1 MKIILLSLLL
11 AVSCG
16 QKEKFKLIPGP
27 QGPAGANGHSLVSE
41 YVESDECDNGGT
53 RLDVLLD
60 LDDSLSVTEGDL
72 YQNSLIA
79 CNGDDGE
86 QGERGIQGI
95 QGEDGERGRQGERGP
110 RGLRGRVGRQ
120 GLTGQQGEPGIPG
133 TVGQQGAQGDPG
145 PTGEQG
151 DQGPAGEQGER
162 GLQGVAGNNGS
173 NGTNGTNATASISV
187 TGSSCALI
195 SGTSYYS
202 KNDRVYNNNS
212 CSDSHS
218 GMVADLNGG
227 DSFWVASNKLAV
239 DFTSSSMKII
249 TFN

>member
-1 MKIILLSLLL
+1 MKSFVLALAAMLL
-11 AVSCG
+11 VSCG
-16 QKEKFKLIPGP
+16 QQQKFKLIPGP

-79 CNGDDGE
+79 CNGDQGE

-95 QGEDGERGRQGERGP
+95 QGEDGERGIPGQRGP

-120 GLTGQQGEPGIPG
+120 GLTGQQGEQGIPG

-162 GLQGVAGNNGS
+162 GLQGVAGS
-173 NGTNGTNATASISV
+173 NGTNATASIST

-212 CSDSHS
+212 CSNSHS